1 MPVDP
6 DKVLTGGDYYPK
18 GHHFNLKRLSQYA
31 PAPTITA
38 MGSADTTAGAF
49 HWIEPRKLTLG
60 ELKRIMTLP
69 DDFKLTGK
77 WNQKAER
84 CGRMVPPLMMQKIA
98 ESVYEK
104 VLEKYNG

>member
-1 MPVDP
+1 MEIDP
-6 DKVLTGGDYYPK
+6 DKVLTGMDYHPK
-18 GHHFNLKRLSQYA
+18 GHHFNLKRVSQYQ

-38 MGSADTTAGAF
+38 MGSAETTAGAF

-60 ELKRIMTLP
+60 ELKRIMSLP

-84 CGRMVPPLMMQKIA
+84 CGRMVPPLMMERIA
-98 ESVYEK
+98 SSIYEK